1 MRHRLP
7 HVWMVLARLSPIK
20 EETMTNRD
28 EQKIEKSGNL
38 AMWITTAVIILVLVG
53 GMGINYLMHR
63 DTNTGPT
70 DTSSQE
76 QSR

>member
-1 MRHRLP
+1 
-7 HVWMVLARLSPIK
+7 
-20 EETMTNRD
+20 MTNRD